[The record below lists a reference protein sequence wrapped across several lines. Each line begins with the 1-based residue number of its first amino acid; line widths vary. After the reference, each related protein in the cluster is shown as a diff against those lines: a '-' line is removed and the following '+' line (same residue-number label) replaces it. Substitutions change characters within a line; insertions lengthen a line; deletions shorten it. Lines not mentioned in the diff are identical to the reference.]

1 MVDDPPSKI
10 ITYQLEVLTINIFGT
25 SKMKRLNSE
34 IINETPIKN
43 RKFLSKNSL
52 NVRKHFKFL
61 KKSETYANSE
71 LFFQ

>member
-43 RKFLSKNSL
+43 RKFLVKNSL
-52 NVRKHFKFL
+52 NGRKLFKFIS
-61 KKSETYANSE
+61 K
-71 LFFQ
+71 F